1 VYGVACYI
9 RVVGIGVVRVEGGKT
24 DLDFVSYLGFYLL
37 LTMILYKVVV
47 RW

>member
-1 VYGVACYI
+1 MCGCV
-9 RVVGIGVVRVEGGKT
+9 GVVFGDRDDEY
-24 DLDFVSYLGFYLL
+24 LEFVSYLGFYLL